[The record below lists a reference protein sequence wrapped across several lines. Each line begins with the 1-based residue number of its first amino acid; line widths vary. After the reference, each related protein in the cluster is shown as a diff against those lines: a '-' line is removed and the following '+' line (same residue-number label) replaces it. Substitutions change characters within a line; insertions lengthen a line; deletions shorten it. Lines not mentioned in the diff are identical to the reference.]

1 MLKRLRWPIIGVAV
15 VAFVAGF
22 LVASWLDSPII
33 TTGRADTTEGGG
45 GSISTDDWTYG
56 FSADVDW
63 IDEAG
68 SRNSGSQPEC
78 LRAGESVNVRFAA
91 TEVTVE
97 GITWRPVLWI
107 DCRTASAP

>member
-1 MLKRLRWPIIGVAV
+1 MGKRLWWPILGATAI
-15 VAFVAGF
+15 AFVAGF
-22 LVASWLDSPII
+22 LVATWRESPII
-33 TTGRADTTEGGG
+33 ATGRADTMEGGG
-45 GSISTDDWTYG
+45 GSISTGDWTYG

-68 SRNSGSQPEC
+68 EWNSGGHPDCLPE
-78 LRAGESVNVRFAA
+78 LKSTMVRFGA

-97 GITWRPVLWI
+97 GLTWRPVVWI

>member
-1 MLKRLRWPIIGVAV
+1 MVERLRWPTLGVAA

-22 LVASWLDSPII
+22 LMATWRESPII
-33 TTGRADTTEGGG
+33 TTGRADTMEGGG

-63 IDEAG
+63 VDESGAW
-68 SRNSGSQPEC
+68 NSGSHPVC
-78 LRAGESVNVRFAA
+78 LRHLESVNVRFAA

-97 GITWRPVLWI
+97 GLTWRPVIWI
-107 DCRTASAP
+107 DCRSASAP